1 MVGVFEVLFVDV
13 GDFVVLVDLV
23 DLSVWV
29 VPGTVSGI
37 LL

>member
-1 MVGVFEVLFVDV
+1 MDV

-23 DLSVWV
+23 DLGVWV